1 MSIEEKRRAAFEAW
15 YWREFWSVHAHERST
30 IFNRYGGVGG
40 YRNWDVQRQWISWR
54 AALDSM
60 VIDLPAPPAIDG
72 NRETYTRTQSAY
84 HQGMLAVIN
93 AIESSGL
100 KVKP

>member
-15 YWREFWSVHAHERST
+15 YWREFWSAHAHERST

-40 YRNWDVQRQWISWR
+40 YRNWDVQRQWIGWN
-54 AALDSM
+54 AAMDSV
-60 VIDLPAPPAIDG
+60 VIDLPKAF
-72 NRETYTRTQSAY
+72 EAY
-84 HQGMLAVIN
+84 GSLGFGGGDPDLSLDPDEVIK

-100 KVKP
+100 KVKS